1 MRMHVS
7 WHATT
12 DSSTLRDRVLSTLPA
27 SWRTLEQATPHTQ
40 FEHLGCLVNDA
51 INRGGPPQW
60 VCFTDDDDLWSP
72 RRSKLLTAEARDTGP
87 STYALLCRRKARP
100 ASLPAVTRETASG
113 GSSKGVGDGAA
124 RRRRRVEPSSAAEV
138 EALLASGAGALCDSR
153 RVDATVYDQTSPEAF
168 HRAEYFDYV
177 VRFEVLANFTRRAPA
192 ALLHHKLCDMGFTRW
207 VRDNVTVQAF
217 EPRAAPREW
226 VYWYGMALGNSS
238 MSQGVQVVPQEHL
251 LGKRALEAAKGVFST
266 EGAATGFLA
275 VRGPAHESR

>member
-87 STYALLCRRKARP
+87 STYTRLSC
-100 ASLPAVTRETASG
+100 SLPRSASRHAMTAASG
-113 GSSKGVGDGAA
+113 LLSRSRMGTIHLRPRGVCCARKSMPERQRVSS
-124 RRRRRVEPSSAAEV
+124 
-138 EALLASGAGALCDSR
+138 
-153 RVDATVYDQTSPEAF
+153 T
-168 HRAEYFDYV
+168 
-177 VRFEVLANFTRRAPA
+177 AP
-192 ALLHHKLCDMGFTRW
+192 
-207 VRDNVTVQAF
+207 
-217 EPRAAPREW
+217 
-226 VYWYGMALGNSS
+226 
-238 MSQGVQVVPQEHL
+238 
-251 LGKRALEAAKGVFST
+251 
-266 EGAATGFLA
+266 
-275 VRGPAHESR
+275 